1 MGRLDNRGR
10 VGETAAMNVRRP
22 TVQPLSVHEMMQR
35 MEVQRQQEK
44 RRAVRGLNMG
54 AVFILGGA
62 VSLTCLPGLRL
73 LPWVITAP
81 AALLMLVLA
90 VIMLAKGG
98 FLSGL
103 LAMGFA
109 LLGLPLWT
117 LMGPSMV
124 EGVSKAGSLSAY
136 LVQLELEKEEMHERL
151 SRQSAERARRE
162 H

>member
-1 MGRLDNRGR
+1 
-10 VGETAAMNVRRP
+10 
-22 TVQPLSVHEMMQR
+22 

-54 AVFILGGA
+54 AVVVLGGS

-81 AALLMLVLA
+81 AALLVLVLSI
-90 VIMLAKGG
+90 IMLAKGG
-98 FLSGL
+98 WLSGL

-109 LLGLPLWT
+109 LAALPLWT
-117 LMGPSMV
+117 IIGPSMV

-136 LVQLELEKEEMHERL
+136 LVQLEVEKEELRERVT
-151 SRQSAERARRE
+151 RHAEDRARRE